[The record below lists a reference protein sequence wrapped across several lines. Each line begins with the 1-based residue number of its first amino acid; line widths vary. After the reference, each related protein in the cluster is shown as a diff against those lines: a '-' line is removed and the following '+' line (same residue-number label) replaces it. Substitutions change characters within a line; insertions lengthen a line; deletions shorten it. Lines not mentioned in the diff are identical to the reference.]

1 MGGRIKY
8 SARVFVAV
16 LTMCWMLV
24 AVFLVFQYAREK
36 EFRQQLLDN
45 ELQLN
50 NTRIISDLRHGLS
63 AAESAAGG
71 NGPEGLRVTV
81 VDSAGSVVFDS
92 TGALD
97 ENHNDR
103 SEIAAARSHGSGM
116 ARVRRSHADGYE
128 YFYSARLADNGTVV
142 RSAAPYTHSM
152 EVFLAADS
160 TLLWIM
166 LAVSVAMAIPAYI
179 TARRLS
185 VSIERLDS
193 FARRAR
199 QGDKIFDDMSFP
211 TDELGNIASN
221 IVRLYV
227 QRDER
232 HREALAAVHE
242 KNRIKKQ
249 LTNNINHELKTPVA
263 AIVACVELL
272 EAHPG
277 LPEADRRRFIADIAA
292 NGHRLADMLDDV
304 GQLTRMDEGRSVI
317 AMADFDLT
325 AAIEAVAADEA
336 SRTEI
341 KIACSLSPMR
351 MHGNESLVMSI
362 FRNLLTNAVKHSGA
376 TTITI
381 SADGNGNFTVADN
394 GTGVPSEHLERIFER
409 FYRLDKGRSRA
420 AGGTGLG
427 LAIVRNA
434 ITIHGGTIRAMN
446 DGGLRL
452 DFTLPLL

>member
-8 SARVFVAV
+8 SARVFIAV

-24 AVFLVFQYAREK
+24 AIFLVFQYVREK

-50 NTRIISDLRHGLS
+50 NTRIIGELRRGVPFPD
-63 AAESAAGG
+63 AATGG
-71 NGPEGLRVTV
+71 NGPEGMRVTV
-81 VDSAGSVVFDS
+81 VDSAGRVVYDS

-97 ENHNDR
+97 DNHNDR
-103 SEIAAARSHGSGM
+103 SEIVAARTRGTGT

-128 YFYSARLADNGTVV
+128 YFYSAKLADNGTVV
-142 RSAAPYTHSM
+142 RSAAPYTHSL
-152 EVFLAADS
+152 EEFLAADS

-199 QGDKIFDDMSFP
+199 EGDKIFDDVSFP

-227 QRDER
+227 QRHES
-232 HREALAAVHE
+232 HSEALAAIHE

-263 AIVACVELL
+263 AIVACAELL
-272 EAHPG
+272 EAHPD
-277 LPEADRRRFIADIAA
+277 LPAAERTGFVSDIAA
-292 NGHRLADMLDDV
+292 NGRRLTLMLDDV
-304 GQLTRMDEGRSVI
+304 GQLTRMDEGREMIS
-317 AMADFDLT
+317 MNDFDLT
-325 AAIEAVAADEA
+325 AAIVAVVNDE
-336 SRTEI
+336 RRRFPMD
-341 KIACSLSPMR
+341 IACSLPPMR
-351 MHGNESLVMSI
+351 IHGNESLIASI
-362 FRNLLTNAVKHSGA
+362 FRNLITNAAKHSGA
-376 TTITI
+376 TTLTV
-381 SADGNGNFTVADN
+381 SADGKGKFTVADN

-409 FYRLDKGRSRA
+409 FYRVDKGRSRA

-434 ITIHGGTIRAMN
+434 IAIHGGTITATN